1 MSTAG
6 SAYAD
11 FGMTVAQAPADARA
25 AFIRRTYM
33 HLAAAVYAF
42 AALEWALFQI
52 VPEETLQN
60 SIAWVFSGWNSLIF
74 FGAFIGVGY
83 LANSWAR
90 SDASPAMQYAGLS
103 LYVVAEARFFVPLLY
118 IAKFYA
124 MEIPALGK
132 TNVISVA
139 GVITLVMFGGLTAT
153 VMVSRKDFSFL
164 RTALSIGG
172 FAAFGLILCSA
183 IFGFNLGVFFSVAMV
198 VFACGYILYYTS
210 NILHH
215 YRTEQH
221 VAAAL
226 ALFAAL
232 ALLFWYVLQVVI
244 SLSSRD

>member
-1 MSTAG
+1 MSTAENP
-6 SAYAD
+6 YAH

-25 AFIRRTYM
+25 TFIRKTYI

-52 VPEETLQN
+52 VPEETMQS
-60 SIAWVFSGWNSLIF
+60 SIAWVFSGWNTLIF

-83 LANSWAR
+83 LANSWAQ
-90 SDASPAMQYAGLS
+90 SDASPAMQYTGLS
-103 LYVVAEARFFVPLLY
+103 LYVVAEAIFFVPLLY
-118 IAKFYA
+118 FAKDYTSN
-124 MEIPALGK
+124 IPALGK
-132 TNVISVA
+132 VNVIGVA

-153 VMVSRKDFSFL
+153 VLVSRKDFSFL

-172 FAAFGLILCSA
+172 FAVFGLIICSI
-183 IFGFNLGVFFSVAMV
+183 IFGFNLGVFFSVAMI

-215 YRTEQH
+215 YRTDQH
-221 VAAAL
+221 VAASL
-226 ALFAAL
+226 ALFAAV
-232 ALLFWYVLQVVI
+232 ALLFWYVLRVVI

>member
-1 MSTAG
+1 MSTA
-6 SAYAD
+6 ANPYAH
-11 FGMTVAQAPADARA
+11 FGMTAAQAPADARA
-25 AFIRRTYM
+25 TFIRKTYI
-33 HLAAAVYAF
+33 HLAVAVYAF

-52 VPEETLQN
+52 VPEETMQN
-60 SIAWVFSGWNSLIF
+60 SITWVFSGWNALIF

-83 LANSWAR
+83 LADSWAR

-103 LYVVAEARFFVPLLY
+103 LYVVAEAIFFVPLLFF
-118 IAKFYA
+118 AKEYTSD
-124 MEIPALGK
+124 IPALGQV
-132 TNVISVA
+132 NVIGVA

-153 VMVSRKDFSFL
+153 VLISRKDFSFL

-172 FAAFGLILCSA
+172 FAVFGLIICSMM
-183 IFGFNLGVFFSVAMV
+183 FGFELGMFFSVAMI

-215 YRTEQH
+215 YRTDQY
-221 VAAAL
+221 VAASL
-226 ALFAAL
+226 ALFAAV